1 MPDLHEYK
9 NKAIKVRPLL
19 KWAGGK
25 RQIMHHLISK
35 LPEKFSVYY
44 EPFFGAG
51 ALFLELY
58 NRGLLKKAVIS
69 DLNKELIALY
79 TLVRDRCSGIIEELE
94 NIRFINNKDDYY
106 RARDLFNS
114 MESDHNPEKA
124 ALMIYLNRHAY
135 NGLYRVN
142 SSGKFNV
149 PFGRYAHPSLPTP
162 DDIISFSKALSHV
175 KIINKDFETAVSDA
189 TVSDFV
195 YFDPPYAPLSR
206 SSDFSAYSSLGFSL
220 DEIAELLRLDDGTPC
235 DEASHLAEHKLQDV
249 REKMADL
256 ARMEAVLSGLVCAC
270 HARKGNVSC
279 PLIAS
284 LQNGTNLAS
293 VDPRSSTRW
302 PPRAT
307 P

>member
-25 RQIMHHLISK
+25 RQIVRHLISK

-94 NIRFINNKDDYY
+94 NIRFTNNKDDYY

-149 PFGRYAHPSLPTP
+149 PFGRYAQPSLPTP
-162 DDIISFSKALSHV
+162 DDIISFSKALNNV
-175 KIINKDFETAVSDA
+175 KIINNDFETAVSDA

-220 DEIAELLRLDDGTPC
+220 DEHKRLSRVFEELSSRG
-235 DEASHLAEHKLQDV
+235 V
-249 REKMADL
+249 MV
-256 ARMEAVLSGLVCAC
+256 MES
-270 HARKGNVSC
+270 NS
-279 PLIAS
+279 
-284 LQNGTNLAS
+284 
-293 VDPRSSTRW
+293 
-302 PPRAT
+302 AT
-307 P
+307 PFIKDLYRNYPQSTVQASRNINSKSNGRGKISELIITNYH

>member
-25 RQIMHHLISK
+25 RQIVRHLISK

-58 NRGLLKKAVIS
+58 NRGLIKKAVIS

-79 TLVRDRCSGIIEELE
+79 TIVRDRCSGIIEELE
-94 NIRFINNKDDYY
+94 NIRFTNNKDDYY

-162 DDIISFSKALSHV
+162 DDIISFSKALSNV

-220 DEIAELLRLDDGTPC
+220 DEQKRLSRVFEELSSRG
-235 DEASHLAEHKLQDV
+235 V
-249 REKMADL
+249 MV
-256 ARMEAVLSGLVCAC
+256 MES
-270 HARKGNVSC
+270 NS
-279 PLIAS
+279 
-284 LQNGTNLAS
+284 
-293 VDPRSSTRW
+293 
-302 PPRAT
+302 AT
-307 P
+307 PFIKDLYRDYPLSVVQARRNINSKSNGRGKISELIITNYH

>member
-25 RQIMHHLISK
+25 RQIVRHLISK

-94 NIRFINNKDDYY
+94 NIRFTNNKDDYY

-206 SSDFSAYSSLGFSL
+206 SSDFSAYISQGFGL
-220 DEIAELLRLDDGTPC
+220 DEQKRLSRVFEELSSRG
-235 DEASHLAEHKLQDV
+235 V
-249 REKMADL
+249 MV
-256 ARMEAVLSGLVCAC
+256 MES
-270 HARKGNVSC
+270 NS
-279 PLIAS
+279 
-284 LQNGTNLAS
+284 
-293 VDPRSSTRW
+293 
-302 PPRAT
+302 AT
-307 P
+307 PFIKDLYRDYPLSVVQARRNINSKSNGRGKISELIITNYH

>member
-25 RQIMHHLISK
+25 RQIVRHLISK

-94 NIRFINNKDDYY
+94 NIRFTNNKDDYY

-175 KIINKDFETAVSDA
+175 KIINKDFETAVADA

-220 DEIAELLRLDDGTPC
+220 DEQKRLSRVFEELSSRG
-235 DEASHLAEHKLQDV
+235 V
-249 REKMADL
+249 MV
-256 ARMEAVLSGLVCAC
+256 MES
-270 HARKGNVSC
+270 NS
-279 PLIAS
+279 
-284 LQNGTNLAS
+284 
-293 VDPRSSTRW
+293 
-302 PPRAT
+302 AT
-307 P
+307 PFIKDLYRNYPQSTVQASRNINSKSNGRGKISELIITNYP

>member
-25 RQIMHHLISK
+25 RQIVHHLISK

-175 KIINKDFETAVSDA
+175 KIINKDFETAVADA

-220 DEIAELLRLDDGTPC
+220 DEQKRLSRVFEELSSRG
-235 DEASHLAEHKLQDV
+235 V
-249 REKMADL
+249 MV
-256 ARMEAVLSGLVCAC
+256 MES
-270 HARKGNVSC
+270 NS
-279 PLIAS
+279 
-284 LQNGTNLAS
+284 
-293 VDPRSSTRW
+293 
-302 PPRAT
+302 AT
-307 P
+307 PFIKDLYRDYPLSVVQARRNINSKSNGRGKISELIITNYH

>member
-25 RQIMHHLISK
+25 RQIVHHLISK

-220 DEIAELLRLDDGTPC
+220 DEQKRLSRVFEELSSRG
-235 DEASHLAEHKLQDV
+235 V
-249 REKMADL
+249 MV
-256 ARMEAVLSGLVCAC
+256 MES
-270 HARKGNVSC
+270 NS
-279 PLIAS
+279 
-284 LQNGTNLAS
+284 
-293 VDPRSSTRW
+293 
-302 PPRAT
+302 AT
-307 P
+307 PFIKDLYRNYPQSTVQASRNINSKSNGRGKISELIITNYP

>member
-25 RQIMHHLISK
+25 RQIVRHLISK

-94 NIRFINNKDDYY
+94 NIRFTNNKDDYY

-162 DDIISFSKALSHV
+162 DDIISFSKALSNV

-220 DEIAELLRLDDGTPC
+220 DEQKRLSRVFEELSSRG
-235 DEASHLAEHKLQDV
+235 V
-249 REKMADL
+249 MV
-256 ARMEAVLSGLVCAC
+256 MES
-270 HARKGNVSC
+270 NS
-279 PLIAS
+279 
-284 LQNGTNLAS
+284 
-293 VDPRSSTRW
+293 
-302 PPRAT
+302 AT
-307 P
+307 PFIKDLYRNYPQSTVQASRNINSKSNGRGKISELIITNYH

>member
-25 RQIMHHLISK
+25 RQIVHHLISK

-58 NRGLLKKAVIS
+58 NRGLIKKAVIS

-175 KIINKDFETAVSDA
+175 KIINKDFETAVADA

-220 DEIAELLRLDDGTPC
+220 DEQKRLSRVFEELSSRG
-235 DEASHLAEHKLQDV
+235 V
-249 REKMADL
+249 MV
-256 ARMEAVLSGLVCAC
+256 MES
-270 HARKGNVSC
+270 NS
-279 PLIAS
+279 
-284 LQNGTNLAS
+284 
-293 VDPRSSTRW
+293 
-302 PPRAT
+302 AT
-307 P
+307 PFIKDLYRDYPLSVVQARRNINSKSNGRGKISELIITNYH

>member
-25 RQIMHHLISK
+25 RQIVRHLISK

-94 NIRFINNKDDYY
+94 NIRFTNNKDDYY

-162 DDIISFSKALSHV
+162 DDIISFSKALSNV

-220 DEIAELLRLDDGTPC
+220 DEQKRLSRVFEELSSRG
-235 DEASHLAEHKLQDV
+235 V
-249 REKMADL
+249 MI
-256 ARMEAVLSGLVCAC
+256 MES
-270 HARKGNVSC
+270 NS
-279 PLIAS
+279 
-284 LQNGTNLAS
+284 
-293 VDPRSSTRW
+293 
-302 PPRAT
+302 AT
-307 P
+307 PFIKDLYRDYPLSVVQARRNINSKSNGRGKISELIITNYP

>member
-25 RQIMHHLISK
+25 RQIVHHLISK

-94 NIRFINNKDDYY
+94 NIRFTNNKDDYY

-175 KIINKDFETAVSDA
+175 KIINKDFETAVADA

-220 DEIAELLRLDDGTPC
+220 DEQKRLSRVFEELSSRG
-235 DEASHLAEHKLQDV
+235 V
-249 REKMADL
+249 MV
-256 ARMEAVLSGLVCAC
+256 MES
-270 HARKGNVSC
+270 NS
-279 PLIAS
+279 
-284 LQNGTNLAS
+284 
-293 VDPRSSTRW
+293 
-302 PPRAT
+302 AT
-307 P
+307 PFIKDLYRNYPQSTVQASRNINSKSNGRGKISELIITNYH

>member
-25 RQIMHHLISK
+25 RQIVHHLISK

-94 NIRFINNKDDYY
+94 NIRFTNNKDDYY

-162 DDIISFSKALSHV
+162 DDIISFSKALSNV
-175 KIINKDFETAVSDA
+175 KIINKDFETAVADA

-220 DEIAELLRLDDGTPC
+220 DEQKRLSRVFEELSSRG
-235 DEASHLAEHKLQDV
+235 V
-249 REKMADL
+249 MV
-256 ARMEAVLSGLVCAC
+256 MES
-270 HARKGNVSC
+270 NS
-279 PLIAS
+279 
-284 LQNGTNLAS
+284 
-293 VDPRSSTRW
+293 
-302 PPRAT
+302 AT
-307 P
+307 PFIKDLYRNYPQSTVQASRNINSKSNGRGKISELIITNYH

>member
-25 RQIMHHLISK
+25 RQIVHHLISK

-94 NIRFINNKDDYY
+94 NIRFTNNKDDYY

-162 DDIISFSKALSHV
+162 DDIISFSKALSNV

-220 DEIAELLRLDDGTPC
+220 DEQKRLSRVFEELSSRG
-235 DEASHLAEHKLQDV
+235 V
-249 REKMADL
+249 MV
-256 ARMEAVLSGLVCAC
+256 MES
-270 HARKGNVSC
+270 NS
-279 PLIAS
+279 
-284 LQNGTNLAS
+284 
-293 VDPRSSTRW
+293 
-302 PPRAT
+302 AT
-307 P
+307 PFIKDLYRNYPQSTVQASRNINSKSNGRGKISELIITNYH

>member
-25 RQIMHHLISK
+25 RQIVRHLISK

-58 NRGLLKKAVIS
+58 NRGLIKKAVIS

-79 TLVRDRCSGIIEELE
+79 TIVRDRCSGIIEELE
-94 NIRFINNKDDYY
+94 NIRFTNNKDDYY

-149 PFGRYAHPSLPTP
+149 PFGRYAQPSLPSP
-162 DDIISFSKALSHV
+162 DDIISFSKALSNV

-220 DEIAELLRLDDGTPC
+220 DEQKRLSRVFEELSSRG
-235 DEASHLAEHKLQDV
+235 V
-249 REKMADL
+249 MV
-256 ARMEAVLSGLVCAC
+256 MES
-270 HARKGNVSC
+270 NS
-279 PLIAS
+279 
-284 LQNGTNLAS
+284 
-293 VDPRSSTRW
+293 
-302 PPRAT
+302 AT
-307 P
+307 PFIKDLYRDYPLSVVQARRNINSKSNGRGKISELIITNYH

>member
-79 TLVRDRCSGIIEELE
+79 TIVRDGCSGIIEELE
-94 NIRFINNKDDYY
+94 NIRFTNNKDDYY

-149 PFGRYAHPSLPTP
+149 PFGRYAQPSLPSP
-162 DDIISFSKALSHV
+162 DDIISFSKALSNV

-195 YFDPPYAPLSR
+195 YFDPPYAPISR

-220 DEIAELLRLDDGTPC
+220 DEHKRLSRVFEELSSRG
-235 DEASHLAEHKLQDV
+235 V
-249 REKMADL
+249 MV
-256 ARMEAVLSGLVCAC
+256 MES
-270 HARKGNVSC
+270 NS
-279 PLIAS
+279 
-284 LQNGTNLAS
+284 
-293 VDPRSSTRW
+293 
-302 PPRAT
+302 AT
-307 P
+307 PFIKDLYRNYPQSTVQASRNINSKSNGRGKISELIITNYH